1 MLHQCLVFQCMPF
14 LIGNGAENFSGS
26 IATCLQSVGQPMPLE
41 LGRGAVP
48 ILVVGT
54 IVEALRQHLGGTH
67 DYALHC
73 PRAAPSVG
81 VVACTYIPPLV

>member
-1 MLHQCLVFQCMPF
+1 
-14 LIGNGAENFSGS
+14 
-26 IATCLQSVGQPMPLE
+26 MPLD
-41 LGRGAVP
+41 RGAVP
-48 ILVVGT
+48 VLEVGT

-81 VVACTYIPPLV
+81 LVACTYYHLFGPFS